1 MTLLTNTLIDLQ
13 CELVAERNMKN
24 PQNISWL
31 QYDILHH
38 LSLKEEQL
46 PSEISIALG
55 ISRTKLSKALKEL
68 KLTGYIIQK
77 PSEKDGRELITSL
90 SDSGKQFLQTI
101 NLGHQ
106 QLSQV
111 ADNIF
116 TEEEKIQFAL
126 LSSKFS
132 SALKEERTGFHE

>member
-1 MTLLTNTLIDLQ
+1 M
-13 CELVAERNMKN
+13 E
-24 PQNISWL
+24 
-31 QYDILHH
+31 
-38 LSLKEEQL
+38 
-46 PSEISIALG
+46 
-55 ISRTKLSKALKEL
+55 
-68 KLTGYIIQK
+68 YITHK
-77 PSEKDGRELITSL
+77 PNEKDGREFITSL

-111 ADNIF
+111 ADSIF
-116 TEEEKIQFAL
+116 TEKEKIKFAQ